1 MSLNKKEE
9 WKPKIVAFVCN
20 WCTYIGVD
28 LAGTSRLLY
37 QANVRII
44 KIPCTGRM
52 DPLFIL
58 KAFERG
64 VDAVLVSGCHPGD
77 CHYSVGNYHHRRKA
91 SLYSRLFEFLGID
104 GKRLKFSWVSASEAK
119 KWQGLINEFT
129 NEVRQLGPF
138 TRYQE
143 INLDL
148 HGKSM
153 EEKEEA
159 LARG

>member
-1 MSLNKKEE
+1 MS
-9 WKPKIVAFVCN
+9 
-20 WCTYIGVD
+20 
-28 LAGTSRLLY
+28 S
-37 QANVRII
+37 
-44 KIPCTGRM
+44 

-58 KAFERG
+58 VGFECG
-64 VDAVLVSGCHPGD
+64 VDAVLLAGCHLVD
-77 CHYSVGNYHHRRKA
+77 CNYSVGNYHHRTKA
-91 SLYSRLFEFLGID
+91 SLYSRLFAFLGID